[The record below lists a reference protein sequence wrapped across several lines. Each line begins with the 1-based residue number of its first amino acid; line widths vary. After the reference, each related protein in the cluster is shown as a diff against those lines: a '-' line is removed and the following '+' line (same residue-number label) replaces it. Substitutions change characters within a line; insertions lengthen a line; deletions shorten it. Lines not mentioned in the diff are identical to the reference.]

1 MGNIRNIPTATAVE
15 VEKILVGMMGRL
27 IVRCFVAEATCGPME
42 TLIGAQAATFIAD
55 LATDNSPLKR
65 EYEED
70 ASGVLMLEPYLTA
83 KAYTCRWYAARLD
96 RSEEQCCEVK
106 NKKETG

>member
-1 MGNIRNIPTATAVE
+1 MGVSRTYNFLSCLRTILKLHCQSRKLSPVNLSFLRIDAATAVE

-65 EYEED
+65 EYEM
-70 ASGVLMLEPYLTA
+70 MLISILPP
-83 KAYTCRWYAARLD
+83 
-96 RSEEQCCEVK
+96 S
-106 NKKETG
+106 